1 MPALEEHVHIPVAQA
16 FRPEV
21 CSCCDAEH
29 DILSRSQ
36 TQSDFTNYGN
46 APEMVFG
53 EIGRLVMATWHDT
66 PPRTELLARSNFR
79 KPVTRPESG
88 CRDTVRE
95 RKHLISFKGQRV
107 DLTF

>member
-1 MPALEEHVHIPVAQA
+1 MHIPVAQA

-29 DILSRSQ
+29 GSLSRSL

-79 KPVTRPESG
+79 IARHSTRI
-88 CRDTVRE
+88 RMQRYVRE
-95 RKHLISFKGQRV
+95 RKHVISFKEQRV

>member
-1 MPALEEHVHIPVAQA
+1 VVLIRDAESWLDTVPRCPHWRSAVHIPVAQA

-21 CSCCDAEH
+21 CSYCDTEH
-29 DILSRSQ
+29 DSLSRSR

-66 PPRTELLARSNFR
+66 PPRTELLAWSNFR
-79 KPVTRPESG
+79 IARHFDQNQDAAYCS
-88 CRDTVRE
+88 
-95 RKHLISFKGQRV
+95 
-107 DLTF
+107 